1 MGYLVLSHPPGQPG
15 QAFEAMVADLAA
27 QGDWTLALKVFGLA
41 VFVRGDHPPAVS
53 PISGLAGVG
62 GVLIGQA
69 FDRAATERGEVASAN
84 LARLADLDPLD
95 ACRRLVAGTWGDY
108 VAVLVPR
115 RADPPTLLC
124 PPMGAL
130 PAFAWVRDEVTLM
143 GSSIPDGIAAPCGL
157 TIDWDLLADILADP
171 PRAGGAPPLRGLAWI
186 PPGTVRYGEGARQL
200 TNLWS
205 PAAFARRRP
214 GRPRAAGPEL
224 EAALART
231 IDAVIAAQ
239 AAGAGPILCEVSG
252 GLDSAVVATGLAA
265 LGHRPVRVT
274 NFYRDQAE
282 ADERSYAQAV
292 ADRIGAPLATL
303 GRPPMLMSQESLA
316 FSARSVQPNFN
327 AVDIDYDR
335 LLAREIAETQA
346 EVLFTGHGGDVVFL
360 QIGAAELAADLLRG
374 EPCEGGRLARLGDVA
389 RRTRRSVWSLAWQA
403 ATGRPGKGS
412 PEQMAS
418 RAAVARQRRP
428 RGPGHPW
435 MGDLA
440 GVTPTKRLQ
449 IGGLVLSQRV
459 FHETVRGDLVR
470 QAHPLLG
477 LPVVELSLSIPAP
490 LLSWGEGERT
500 LARRAF
506 AHRLPASIVARRS
519 KGDISVFF
527 GKSMAASLGFLRPYL
542 LEGRLM
548 DQGLLDRETL
558 EAVLDPDA
566 LIWRDDYGQILAAA
580 TLEAWVR
587 HWEGRIAAGF
597 AAAPG
602 SGDASASRRNARAR
616 A

>member
-15 QAFEAMVADLAA
+15 QAFEAMVEDLAA
-27 QGDWTLALKVFGLA
+27 QAEWTLALKVFCLA
-41 VFVRGDHPPAVS
+41 VFVRGNTPPIVS

-62 GVLIGQA
+62 GVLVGQA
-69 FDRAATERGEVASAN
+69 FDRAAAERGAVATAN
-84 LARLADLDPLD
+84 LAGLADLDPLD

-108 VAVLVPR
+108 VAVLTPR

-130 PAFAWVRDEVTLM
+130 PAFVWVRDEVTLM
-143 GSSIPDGIAAPCGL
+143 GSSIPDGIAAPHDL
-157 TIDWDLLADILADP
+157 AIDWELLADILADP
-171 PRAGGAPPLRGLAWI
+171 PRAGGAPPLRGLAWM
-186 PPGTVRYGEGARQL
+186 PPGTVRHGAGAAML
-200 TNLWS
+200 TTLWS
-205 PAAFARRRP
+205 PATFTRRRH
-214 GRPRAAGPEL
+214 GRILAAGPDL
-224 EAALART
+224 EAALAR
-231 IDAVIAAQ
+231 AVDVSI
-239 AAGAGPILCEVSG
+239 GAHAVGADRILCEVSG
-252 GLDSAVVATGLAA
+252 GLDSAIVATGLAV
-265 LGHRPVRVT
+265 LGHRPARAA

-282 ADERSYAQAV
+282 ADERRYAQAV
-292 ADRIGAPLATL
+292 ADQIGAPLATMV
-303 GRPPMLMSQESLA
+303 RPPMLMSEESIA

-327 AVDIDYDR
+327 AVDIEYDR
-335 LLAREIAETQA
+335 LLAREIAEA
-346 EVLFTGHGGDVVFL
+346 EADVMFTGHGGDVVFL

-374 EPCEGGRLARLGDVA
+374 EPCEGGRLARLGDIA

-403 ATGRPGKGS
+403 VSGRPGKGS
-412 PEQMAS
+412 PEQMVS
-418 RAAVARQRRP
+418 RASVARARRP

-435 MGDLA
+435 MRDLA

-459 FHETVRGDLVR
+459 FHETLRGDLVR
-470 QAHPLLG
+470 QAHPLLS

-490 LLSWGEGERT
+490 LLSSGEGERT

-506 AHRLPASIVARRS
+506 ARRLPASILERRS

-527 GKSMAASLGFLRPYL
+527 GKSMARSLGFLRPYL
-542 LEGRLM
+542 LGGRLM
-548 DQGLLDRETL
+548 EQGLLDRDVL
-558 EAVLDPDA
+558 EAILDPDA

-580 TLEAWVR
+580 TIEAWVR

-597 AAAPG
+597 AAAPA
-602 SGDASASRRNARAR
+602 SGLARDSRRNAKAR